1 MPLAQISDRESFH
14 DVFARVLGF
23 PQYYARNMD
32 AWVELVS
39 TIDTASATA
48 IQVGRKGVLTL
59 ALDGAEGFRVEH
71 PDLWDELIDSAG
83 SVNFRRIVRG
93 EPAVVALAYQ

>member
-1 MPLAQISDRESFH
+1 MPLAQITDRDSFH

-23 PQYYARNMD
+23 PLHYARNMD

-39 TIDTASATA
+39 TIDTASNIA

-71 PDLWDELIDSAG
+71 PDLWDALIDSA
-83 SVNFRRIVRG
+83 STVNFRRIVRG
-93 EPAVVALAYQ
+93 EPAMVALAYQ